1 MPNLIPL
8 IFCHHDVIGGWGLG
22 TISHDCNELKM
33 VLYNFAREAPATPFS
48 QEELQAAS
56 TNIKCSLEDGESL
69 VSKCSYN
76 IALMTTEAFS
86 RNVGKPCFPNSSWYT
101 ENFAE

>member
-1 MPNLIPL
+1 MMSL
-8 IFCHHDVIGGWGLG
+8 VGGAWE
-22 TISHDCNELKM
+22 HDCNELKM

-69 VSKCSYN
+69 VSKSSYVCY
-76 IALMTTEAFS
+76 AL
-86 RNVGKPCFPNSSWYT
+86 KHNSY
-101 ENFAE
+101 